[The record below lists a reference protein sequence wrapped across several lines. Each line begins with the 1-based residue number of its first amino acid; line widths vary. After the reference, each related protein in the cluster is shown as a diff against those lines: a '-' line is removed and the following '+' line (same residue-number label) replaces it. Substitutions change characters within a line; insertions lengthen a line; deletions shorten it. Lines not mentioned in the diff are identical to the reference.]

1 MSLSEQILSIIFS
14 FLYGVIIFILY
25 RKFYRYLYTSKKIY
39 SFFNSLLFLLDLTLV
54 YFISLY
60 KINSGIIDLTFLIIT
75 ISTFL
80 ILVYTNLQKKCQDKS
95 KRL

>member
-14 FLYGVIIFILY
+14 FLYVVIIFILY

-39 SFFNSLLFLLDLTLV
+39 YFFNSLLFLLDLTLV